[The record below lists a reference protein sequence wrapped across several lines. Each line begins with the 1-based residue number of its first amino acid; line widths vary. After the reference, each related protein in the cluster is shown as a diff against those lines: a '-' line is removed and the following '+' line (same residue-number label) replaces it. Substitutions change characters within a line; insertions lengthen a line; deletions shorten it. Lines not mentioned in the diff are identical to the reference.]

1 MLSAIVAGALL
12 AGSNGVLANSA
23 DGQTEL
29 TLQGTPFH
37 STTNKITQLRTL
49 SLAGGA
55 VVTLWNEAGREMYAV
70 SLDGMSVQ
78 RVAEAKNTLEFQY
91 EKFDPAVSSPA
102 IPDRLKAAT
111 GSELFVVQFETQ
123 SLGVYRRAI
132 EAAGG
137 EVLSYLPNNAHVVRM
152 SGETKAAVEAMGF
165 VRYVGNYEPAFRI
178 DPVITRKLLA
188 NVLGA
193 TRYNILL
200 ADKTPDNKDRAA
212 VDIRQLGG
220 TVHEY
225 APGGRLIEAT
235 LTPDQLVQLA
245 NNNNVLWIDLWG
257 PMEPDM
263 DIARI
268 FHGTNNLETLTG
280 GNPTGYSG
288 EGVVG
293 MARDTELRTTHQE
306 FAHMP
311 PIMLAGS
318 PSSFHGTAV
327 FGIIFAKGVNA
338 AARGVIPDAQG
349 VFRPGLTTGATRYAQ
364 TQEAINNHNVVFET
378 NSTGSTQVTTYTSVS
393 ADMDDLIFDL
403 NLTVCQS
410 QSNTNSQNS
419 RPQAW
424 AKNIVSVGA
433 LNHQNTV
440 TPDDDVW
447 GGASIGPASD
457 GRLKPDLASFYDSIF
472 TTSNSSNTSYTS
484 NFGGTSGATPITCG
498 HFGLIY
504 QMWSKGD
511 FNNTAYGNTVFTSKC
526 NNTTAKALMI
536 NRAKQWSFSG
546 TGHNRSRYKQ
556 GWGHAQVD
564 DVWLY
569 RDKGFVVD
577 ETDVLQ
583 ELGVKQYRFFV
594 APGETSLNATMVYKD
609 LPGNPSVQS
618 QHRVNDLTLRV
629 VDPGGNVYWGNNG
642 LAGAMTS
649 PIGGA
654 ANTKDTVE
662 NVLIAN
668 PATGIWTVEVSA
680 PELNGDTH
688 VQTVGVEDADF
699 ALVVTGVSGAM
710 NLPTV
715 NESLEAGIIASGALS
730 GTHQSDNDKLVV
742 RPGIVFAT
750 GQAPVR
756 YVREVQAPTAVGDLW
771 VSVEA
776 SATSPNVGQRV
787 ELWNWNTGQWD
798 QVMQHGNLTT
808 TDTARTLFLGVPTNY
823 VNGTNNIRTRVSYY
837 ASGPVVAYPWETNI
851 DHVRVYFAP

>member
-1 MLSAIVAGALL
+1 MLSAIVAGAML
-12 AGSNGVLANSA
+12 AGSNGVHAQSE
-23 DGQTEL
+23 GGRTEL

-37 STTNKITQLRTL
+37 STKNQVSQLRTL

-55 VVTLWNEAGREMYAV
+55 VVTLWNESGREMYAV
-70 SLDGMSVQ
+70 SLDGSSVQ

-91 EKFDPAVSSPA
+91 EKFDPIAGLPA
-102 IPDRLKAAT
+102 IPDRLQAAE

-123 SLGVYRRAI
+123 SLTGYRDAI
-132 EAAGG
+132 RAAGG
-137 EVLSYLPNNAHVVRM
+137 EILSYIPNNAHVVRM
-152 SGETKAAVEAMGF
+152 DSEARAAVQSMSF

-178 DPVITRKLLA
+178 DPIVTRRLLS
-188 NVLGA
+188 NVLGT

-212 VDIRQLGG
+212 VAIRQLGG

-225 APGGRLIEAT
+225 EPGGRLIEAT
-235 LTPDQLVQLA
+235 LTPDQLVRLA
-245 NNNNVLWIDLWG
+245 SNNNVLWIDLWG

-268 FHGTNNLETLTG
+268 FHGTNNLEALTG

-288 EGVVG
+288 EGVRG

-306 FAHMP
+306 FTHMP
-311 PIMLAGS
+311 PIMLAGT

-327 FGIIFAKGVNA
+327 FGIIFARGANP

-349 VFRPGLTTGATRYAQ
+349 VFRPGLTTGATRYNQ
-364 TQEAINNHNVVFET
+364 TVEAINNHNVVFET
-378 NSTGSTQVTTYTSVS
+378 NSTGSPQITTYSSVS

-403 NLTVCQS
+403 NITICQS
-410 QSNTNSQNS
+410 QSNTNSQLS

-472 TTSNSSNTSYTS
+472 TSHNGSNTSYTQ
-484 NFGGTSGATPITCG
+484 FGGTSGATPITCG

-511 FNNTAYGNTVFTSKC
+511 FNNTAYGTDVFSSKC
-526 NNTTAKALMI
+526 NATTAKALMI

-546 TGHNRSRYKQ
+546 AGHNRSRVKQ

-569 RDKGFVVD
+569 RDKGFIVD
-577 ETDVLQ
+577 ETDVLM
-583 ELGVKQYRFFV
+583 ELGVKQYRLYV
-594 APGETSLNATMVYKD
+594 EPGEPSLNATLVYRD

-642 LAGAMTS
+642 LNAAMTS
-649 PIGGA
+649 PIGGV

-668 PATGIWTVEVSA
+668 PTTGVWTIEVSA

-688 VQTVGVEDADF
+688 PQTVGVEDADY
-699 ALVVTGVSGAM
+699 ALVVTGVTGAM

-715 NESLEAGIIASGALS
+715 VESLECGRITTGTLA
-730 GTHQSDNDKLVV
+730 GTHQSENDRVTI
-742 RPGIVFAT
+742 RPGVVFST
-750 GQAPVR
+750 LQAPVR
-756 YVREVQAPTAVGDLW
+756 YIRETVAPTSVGDLW

-776 SATSPNVGQRV
+776 RTSDNNIDQWI
-787 ELWNWNTGQWD
+787 ELWNWNTNQWVREAVHND
-798 QVMQHGNLTT
+798 VTT
-808 TDTARTLFLGVPTNY
+808 TDTVRTVFIADPSAY
-823 VNGTNNIRTRVSYY
+823 VNGSNNIRTRVSYY
-837 ASGPVVAYPWETNI
+837 AEGPVFAYPWHVDI
-851 DHVRVYFAP
+851 DHVRVFFAP